1 MFQRIIIVCVVT
13 VLFSGGVIKNI
24 ITQKEENQDTVVGT
38 TEEVQKE
45 EGNVSNEE
53 ISESMEDIN
62 NETANEI
69 NNQEQ
74 ANNTENII
82 VGENKI
88 ITDRGQNDKDT
99 KKENPKPTTT
109 STGNQNQE
117 DKGTSNQVKQ
127 NQETQKTQANQNKE
141 PAKVEKITEEY
152 IYNDTETKR
161 LISDIDTIAKRNPD
175 LWGAN
180 GEKLYNIEKC
190 SSLVGKNY
198 MYPYSYSQIEGK
210 VLNVYSVTFLVYA
223 VDYKKTGMATQTRYY
238 VDITNFKK

>member
-24 ITQKEENQDTVVGT
+24 ITQKEENQDIVIE
-38 TEEVQKE
+38 TEEILNE
-45 EGNVSNEE
+45 EENASTEEITESTEDTSNETT
-53 ISESMEDIN
+53 S
-62 NETANEI
+62 EI

-82 VGENKI
+82 VSENKI
-88 ITDRGQNDKDT
+88 TTDTTKKDNDT
-99 KKENPKPTTT
+99 KKENSKPTTT
-109 STGNQNQE
+109 NTGNQKTENKGTTNQVNQNQE
-117 DKGTSNQVKQ
+117 
-127 NQETQKTQANQNKE
+127 EQKTPSNNNKE
-141 PAKVEKITEEY
+141 PAKVEKITEEN

-161 LISDIDTIAKRNPD
+161 LIADIDTIAKRNPD

-180 GEKLYNIEKC
+180 GEKLYKIEKC
-190 SSLVGKNY
+190 PGLVGQNY

-223 VDYKKTGMATQTRYY
+223 VDYKKTGFPTQTRYY
-238 VDITNFKK
+238 IDITNFQK